1 MAQKVIDIVGVSKES
16 FAKAAENAVA
26 QAAKTVRG
34 LKWGRGAEFA
44 VEIQRGESVRHQ
56 SGDGFA
62 GVSLIPVVAV
72 QRVSQFGAAMRRR
85 PTDEAYRADDF
96 AIFPQ
101 SDGPNHAASRAAIFF
116 H

>member
-1 MAQKVIDIVGVSKES
+1 MRASLDELVLAQHAFGLE
-16 FAKAAENAVA
+16 AAFFQHALRRPVTGRD
-26 QAAKTVRG
+26 KG
-34 LKWGRGAEFA
+34 LDA

-62 GVSLIPVVAV
+62 GVSLIPVVPV

-96 AIFPQ
+96 AIAPQ
-101 SDGPNHAASRAAIFF
+101 SDGPNHAASRAAILF